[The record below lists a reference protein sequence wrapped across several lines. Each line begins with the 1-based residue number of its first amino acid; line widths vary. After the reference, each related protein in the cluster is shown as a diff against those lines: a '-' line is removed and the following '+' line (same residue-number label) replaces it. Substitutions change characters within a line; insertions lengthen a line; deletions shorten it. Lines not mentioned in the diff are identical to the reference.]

1 MSSLVNDSAFN
12 IDRLLWL
19 LWSGKIDDINI
30 GKHKDELIKR
40 VKDKFDR
47 LKTNNVNNDEEII
60 ALGTTKCSK
69 FKNNYKYDY
78 SRITLNNQITKMF
91 FSGKSKDK
99 KVIDVLVKYD
109 KNKDILIIEKI
120 V

>member
-1 MSSLVNDSAFN
+1 
-12 IDRLLWL
+12 
-19 LWSGKIDDINI
+19 
-30 GKHKDELIKR
+30 
-40 VKDKFDR
+40 
-47 LKTNNVNNDEEII
+47 
-60 ALGTTKCSK
+60 
-69 FKNNYKYDY
+69 
-78 SRITLNNQITKMF
+78 MF